1 MNVMAALV
9 LASCLQQDPAARW
22 TFDVDFG
29 DAGPKALPTKSE
41 GRIET
46 IDSPI
51 GKGGRLAV
59 FNGVDAYLQ
68 VDPPGKFGA
77 GGEDFSISL
86 WFLALDKRPATLMG
100 RKSWSLTLLEGGALR
115 FASELGTLTA
125 PAGACP
131 LGQWSH
137 VLVSIRRANSSRIF
151 VNGEVVAAGEVRA
164 GDLDPEQSPLLIGKG
179 VDDAKLFAGL
189 MDEVQVFGRAV
200 DAPEAAKLTDKGI
213 PWLRPRP
220 QAKAPFNGKF
230 ELLQEDVVAFT
241 GGEDARVSQD
251 LGYLETLLSLASV
264 GKRVH
269 FRNMA
274 WEGDTV
280 YEQPRP
286 LNFGSWA
293 DQFRRCGASVI
304 VAQFGQVEALQ
315 GKDGVDRFA
324 AAYEAL
330 LAQFAQSTKRIV
342 LVSPAPFGKGVAQ
355 GPPLTAK
362 NDDLKLY
369 VEAIRKIAAKHG
381 YLFIDLSNSTMA
393 AEGLSR
399 DGLHLSAAGQWMAA
413 RETARQLEIPGLSDL
428 DAPDAKGAFRK
439 ESLERLRGA
448 IRVKNGLWTDS
459 WRPANWAFLNG
470 DRMEQPSS
478 RDHVDRRIR
487 WFPVEIQM
495 LPALLRKEEDRI
507 EALLEKR

>member
-1 MNVMAALV
+1 MLQVAFLLLLAA
-9 LASCLQQDPAARW
+9 QDGPVARW
-22 TFDVDFG
+22 TFDVDLG
-29 DAGPKALPTKSE
+29 DGGPKALPTKSE
-41 GRIET
+41 GRIEI
-46 IDSPI
+46 IDSPV

-68 VDPPGKFGA
+68 VDPPARLGA
-77 GGEDFSISL
+77 GAEDFSLSL
-86 WFLALDKRPATLMG
+86 WVLALDKHSATLLG
-100 RKSWSLTLLEGGALR
+100 RKRWSLALLEGGALR
-115 FASELGTLTA
+115 FESELGTLTT
-125 PAGACP
+125 PPGACP

-137 VLVSIRRANSSRIF
+137 VLVSIRRTNSSRVF
-151 VNGEVVAAGEVRA
+151 VNGEVVATGEVRP
-164 GDLDPEQSPLLIGKG
+164 GDLDPELSPLLIGKG
-179 VDDAKLFAGL
+179 VDDSKLFAGL
-189 MDEVQVFGRAV
+189 LDEVQVYSRAV
-200 DAPEAAKLTDKGI
+200 DLPEVAKLADKGI
-213 PWLRPRP
+213 PWLRPKP
-220 QAKAPFNGKF
+220 QAKTPFNGKF
-230 ELLQEDVVAFT
+230 ELLQEDVVVFT

-264 GKRVH
+264 GRRVH
-269 FRNMA
+269 YRNMA

-315 GKDGVDRFA
+315 GKDGVDGFA
-324 AAYEAL
+324 AAYETL

-355 GPPLTAK
+355 GPQLTAK

-369 VEAIRKIAAKHG
+369 VEAIRKIAAKNG
-381 YLFIDLSNSTMA
+381 YLFIDLSNSTMSA
-393 AEGLSR
+393 DGLSR
-399 DGLHLSAAGQWMAA
+399 DGLHLSGAGQWMAA

-428 DAPDAKGAFRK
+428 DAPDARGAFRK
-439 ESLERLRGA
+439 EALEKLRAA
-448 IRVKNGLWTDS
+448 IRVKNRLWTDS

-470 DRMEQPSS
+470 DRTEQPSS

-487 WFPVEIQM
+487 WFPVEIQT
-495 LPALLRKEEDRI
+495 LPALLRKEEDKI
-507 EALLEKR
+507 EAILEKK

>member
-1 MNVMAALV
+1 MLQVAFLLLLAA
-9 LASCLQQDPAARW
+9 QDGPVARW
-22 TFDVDFG
+22 TFDVDLG
-29 DAGPKALPTKSE
+29 DGGPKALPTRAE
-41 GRIET
+41 GRVET

-51 GKGGRLAV
+51 GKGGRLVV

-68 VDPPGKFGA
+68 VDPPAKLGA
-77 GGEDFSISL
+77 GSEEFSISAWIL
-86 WFLALDKRPATLMG
+86 VLDRRPATLLA
-100 RKSWSLTLLEGGALR
+100 RKTWSLSVLEGGALR
-115 FASELGTLTA
+115 FASEAGTFGT

-131 LGQWSH
+131 AGQWTH
-137 VLVSIRRANSSRIF
+137 LVVSIRRSGSSRIF
-151 VNGEVVAAGEVRA
+151 VNGEVVATGDVRP
-164 GDLDPEQSPLLIGKG
+164 GDLDPERAPLLIGKG
-179 VDDAKLFAGL
+179 VDDAKLFGGL
-189 MDEVQVFGRAV
+189 MDEIQIYGRAI
-200 DAPEAAKLTDKGI
+200 DLPETARLLDKGM
-213 PWLRPRP
+213 PWLRPKP
-220 QAKAPFNGKF
+220 HAKTPFNGKF

-286 LNFGSWA
+286 LNFGSWT

-304 VAQFGQVEALQ
+304 VAQFGQVEALE

-330 LAQFAQSTKRIV
+330 LAQFSQTVRRIV

-355 GPPLTAK
+355 GPSLIAR
-362 NDDLKLY
+362 NEDLKLY
-369 VEAIRKIAAKHG
+369 VDAIRKIAARNG
-381 YLFIDLSNSTMA
+381 YLFIDLSVSTMSA
-393 AEGLSR
+393 DGLSR
-399 DGLHLSAAGQWMAA
+399 DGLHLSGAGQWMAA

-428 DAPDAKGAFRK
+428 DAPDARGAFRK
-439 ESLERLRGA
+439 ESLEKLRA
-448 IRVKNGLWTDS
+448 SIRVKNGLWNDS

-478 RDHVDRRIR
+478 RDHIDRRIR

-495 LPALLRKEEDRI
+495 LPAMLRREEDRI
-507 EALLEKR
+507 EGLLEKK